1 MGFLSK
7 TMRRREADYVRH
19 EVDFSKLPSVRTL
32 VEAEDYTIPVT
43 LDRLTS
49 ASANIL
55 ADCRDHRQVMR
66 RDLAMVFLDGAVK
79 EDADSA
85 DIDVDAVLS
94 SAIALFGCQCRRE
107 PFRLEEFLVHRHF
120 TCRREDWTSSMKSQ
134 RDVTPSYYTEY
145 SSWNYPMTLRAY
157 SRDMSRAAGDVL
169 TALSLP
175 RDTKLDSLVGKGR
188 RFSCACNQG
197 SAHGANEA
205 MTFIG
210 LVGLAHIF

>member
-1 MGFLSK
+1 MKFLSK
-7 TMRRREADYVRH
+7 TMRRREADYIRH

-66 RDLAMVFLDGAVK
+66 RDLAMIFLDRAVK
-79 EDADSA
+79 QDADSA

-94 SAIALFGCQCRRE
+94 SAIALFGCRCRRE
-107 PFRLEEFLVHRHF
+107 PFPLEEFLVHRHF

-134 RDVTPSYYTEY
+134 RDLTPSDYREY
-145 SSWNYPMTLRAY
+145 SWNYPMTLRAY
-157 SRDMSRAAGDVL
+157 SRDMSRAAGDAL

-188 RFSCACNQG
+188 RFSCACSQG
-197 SAHGANEA
+197 SAHGANEPT
-205 MTFIG
+205 TFLG
-210 LVGLAHIF
+210 LVCLANIF